1 MVKTLHAHVTHIHC
15 GTHTL
20 YVHGNLAS
28 YRQGPGIQQN
38 MAVLTSHTHTHTHS
52 LLFWSKLYSPKE
64 VLVRLSSSI
73 TCRVRYVYPERAYK
87 KLGKKG
93 PWSSFTFLVLPSVV
107 SSQTPTEMRLKER
120 SRKNA
125 GGSVCTRL
133 QAHHHA
139 FKYVRMRG
147 KHVML
152 SNDLCPPCFSPK
164 NEPVRMHTS
173 ICGRGQRAFQNRYI
187 FRPDDARE
195 ERRYSVLSS
204 LTVERKCEEV

>member
-1 MVKTLHAHVTHIHC
+1 
-15 GTHTL
+15 
-20 YVHGNLAS
+20 
-28 YRQGPGIQQN
+28 
-38 MAVLTSHTHTHTHS
+38 MAVLTSHTHS

-73 TCRVRYVYPERAYK
+73 TCRVRYVYPERACLFHKVQK

-93 PWSSFTFLVLPSVV
+93 PWSSFTFLVLPSVL

-120 SRKNA
+120 SSKNA

-133 QAHHHA
+133 QARHHA

-164 NEPVRMHTS
+164 NEPVRMHTT

-195 ERRYSVLSS
+195 ETKVRRYSVLSS
-204 LTVERKCEEV
+204 LTVERSLVKPHPDHASLPHPFSNGRLALVAIYNTLGKEGRG